1 MNTLHFVA
9 LIRGDQTAGF
19 KATLPDLPQCMASGR
34 DVAEVVAD
42 ARRALLDALQALT
55 DAGET
60 WPQATPIERI
70 DVESGV
76 VAMLIEV
83 AVDDP
88 PIRVNVSLGE
98 RLVQRLDAAAEAR
111 GMTRSGF
118 IAQAVRM
125 SLGEQPR
132 NDFEGAGR
140 KLQDDFTALARKIN
154 EAVGPNSAFEKRMAD
169 LDARL
174 YDGVRRAADSVSAAM
189 SRRRDA
195 AKGEGAARPDEA
207 PAGDHAS

>member
-1 MNTLHFVA
+1 MSTLHFVA
-9 LIRGDQTAGF
+9 LVRGDEAAGYTAAF
-19 KATLPDLPQCMASGR
+19 PDLPQCTAHGR
-34 DVAEVVAD
+34 DVAELIVE
-42 ARRALLDALQALT
+42 ARRAALDVLLALS

-60 WPQATPIERI
+60 WPQPTPIERVGVEPGTIAVLI
-70 DVESGV
+70 D
-76 VAMLIEV
+76 V

-98 RLVQRLDAAAEAR
+98 RLVQRLDVAAEAR

-132 NDFEGAGR
+132 NDFESTGR
-140 KLQDDFTALARKIN
+140 KLQDDFTALAHKIN
-154 EAVGPNSAFEKRMAD
+154 DALGPNSAFEKRMAD
-169 LDARL
+169 LDGRF

-189 SRRRDA
+189 SRRREA
-195 AKGEGAARPDEA
+195 AKAAGTAAPGASSPTD
-207 PAGDHAS
+207 

>member
-9 LIRGDQTAGF
+9 LVKGSRDAGYDASF
-19 KATLPDLPQCMASGR
+19 PDLPACSARGR
-34 DVAEVVAD
+34 DIAELVVD
-42 ARRALLDALQALT
+42 ARRAALDHLQSLA
-55 DAGET
+55 DAGES
-60 WPQATPIERI
+60 WPAATPLEAVAVAPGVTAVLI
-70 DVESGV
+70 D
-76 VAMLIEV
+76 V

-88 PIRVNVSLGE
+88 PIRVNISLGE
-98 RLVQRLDAAAEAR
+98 RLVQRLDAAAEVA

-118 IAQAVRM
+118 IAQSVRR

-154 EAVGPNSAFEKRMAD
+154 EAIGPNSVFEKRMFD
-169 LDARL
+169 LDERV

-189 SRRRDA
+189 VRRRDA
-195 AKGEGAARPDEA
+195 RAPGEPA
-207 PAGDHAS
+207 PADASATD